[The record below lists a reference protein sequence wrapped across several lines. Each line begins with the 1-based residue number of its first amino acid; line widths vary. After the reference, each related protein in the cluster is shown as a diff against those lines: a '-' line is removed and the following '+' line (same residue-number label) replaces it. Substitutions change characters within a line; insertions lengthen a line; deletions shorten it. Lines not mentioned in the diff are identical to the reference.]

1 MSQSTINPYSSLGTD
16 FSNGLVTF
24 IGAYSSGTVTLT
36 ELISEINTIIEG
48 DFYTSASAQQQIEI
62 NANTTNAINSYV
74 NGLLWGNKTI
84 YNARQMKFIRM
95 LSREALRKIEVVTLN
110 NYLLDVED
118 NITKSDLTVPEQ
130 IPLLI
135 ATMLGETA
143 FSYWNTDVNA
153 TGASQKWTGY
163 YQSNQAYNYANIPSW
178 VAAAIEGALV
188 GYGSSPDANL
198 EPTTAMVSSKMIAAL
213 QGALAVNIALVA
225 LQMIPR
231 ITNPLTLNMG
241 TVSALSGRVGWQYV
255 TCKWDWQCD
264 SGSVGP
270 QCLVTGNACP
280 TIACPT
286 NATCNVMNCPANGT
300 TGCTIG
306 CQVHTGNA
314 CGSTP
319 GLAYCTEAC
328 TQITC

>member
-1 MSQSTINPYSSLGTD
+1 MSQSTINPYSTLGTD
-16 FSNGLVTF
+16 FTNGLVTF
-24 IGAYSSGTVTLT
+24 IGAYSSGAVTLT

-62 NANTTNAINSYV
+62 NANTTNAINSYI

-95 LSREALRKIEVVTLN
+95 LSREALRKIEVVALN

-143 FSYWNTDVNA
+143 YSYWNTDVNA

-163 YQSNQAYNYANIPSW
+163 YQSNQAYNYANIPFW

-188 GYGSSPDANL
+188 GYGSSPDASL

-225 LQMIPR
+225 LQIIPR

-241 TVSALSGRVGWQYV
+241 TVSALGGRIGTDYHTPRYGCIVQPPTEGIAGSG
-255 TCKWDWQCD
+255 CII
-264 SGSVGP
+264 
-270 QCLVTGNACP
+270 CP
-280 TIACPT
+280 AQTF
-286 NATCNVMNCPANGT
+286 ATCNVMNCTANGT

-314 CGSTP
+314 CVSAP
-319 GLAYCTEAC
+319 GLAHCTEAC